1 MEWGTSVAKIRVLV
15 VDDQELFARGLEI
28 VLKGHG
34 GEELAVVGIAANGKE
49 AIEKVEA
56 LTPDVVLMDVR
67 MPVMDGVEAT
77 RIIHEQNPAI
87 KILILTTFDDDQYVA
102 DALGNGA
109 QGYVLKNLKPDDL
122 VTSIKA
128 VHAGSLYVSS
138 GVGSRLVRHAQAGM
152 ERTQKRPI
160 EYHGEINFLLSQFE
174 SLRKREAEIL
184 HLILQD
190 YDNQEIAQRLFIAEQ
205 TVKNYVTAIYGK
217 IGVSDR
223 DHAKQKVKD
232 LIAGKRG
239 S

>member
-1 MEWGTSVAKIRVLV
+1 VGRIRVLV

-34 GEELAVVGIAANGKE
+34 RDELDVVGIAADGRE
-49 AIEKVEA
+49 AIQKVET
-56 LTPDVVLMDVR
+56 LHPDVVLMDVR

-77 RIIHEQNPAI
+77 RVIHERYPAI
-87 KILILTTFDDDQYVA
+87 KILILTTFDDDQYAA
-102 DALGNGA
+102 DALGSGA
-109 QGYVLKNLKPDDL
+109 LGYVLKNEKPDDL

-128 VHAGSLYVSS
+128 VHAGHLSVSS
-138 GVGSRLVRHAQAGM
+138 TVGSRLVRHAQEGM
-152 ERTQKRPI
+152 ERARTRPI
-160 EYHGEINFLLSQFE
+160 EYRGEINFLLSQFE
-174 SLRKREAEIL
+174 SLRNREAEIL

-190 YDNQEIAQRLFIAEQ
+190 YDNQEIARRLFIAEQ

-232 LIAGKRG
+232 LIAAKRG
-239 S
+239 P

>member
-1 MEWGTSVAKIRVLV
+1 VAKIRVLV

-34 GEELAVVGIAANGKE
+34 GGELAVVGIAADGRE
-49 AIEKVEA
+49 AVQKVEA
-56 LTPDVVLMDVR
+56 LAPDVVLMDVR
-67 MPVMDGVEAT
+67 MPGMDGVEAT
-77 RIIHEQNPAI
+77 RVIHERHPDI
-87 KILILTTFDDDQYVA
+87 KILILTTFDDDHYGA

-109 QGYVLKNLKPDDL
+109 LGYVLKNEKPDDL
-122 VTSIKA
+122 VASIKA
-128 VHAGSLYVSS
+128 VHHGSFTVSS
-138 GVGSRLVRHAQAGM
+138 TVGSRLVRHAQAGM
-152 ERTQKRPI
+152 QRSQVRPI
-160 EYHGEINFLLSQFE
+160 EYRGEINFLLSQFE
-174 SLRKREAEIL
+174 SLRNREAEIL

-232 LIAGKRG
+232 LIAAKRG
-239 S
+239 P

>member
-1 MEWGTSVAKIRVLV
+1 MAKIRVLV

-34 GEELAVVGIAANGKE
+34 GGELVVVGTAADGRE
-49 AIEKVEA
+49 AVQKAEA
-56 LTPDVVLMDVR
+56 LAPDVVLMDVR

-77 RIIHEQNPAI
+77 KVIHERHPDI
-87 KILILTTFDDDQYVA
+87 KILILTTFDDDHYVA

-109 QGYVLKNLKPDDL
+109 LGYVLKNEKPDDL
-122 VTSIKA
+122 VTAIRA
-128 VHAGSLYVSS
+128 VHHGSFTVSS
-138 GVGSRLVRHAQAGM
+138 TVGSRLLRHAQAGM
-152 ERTQKRPI
+152 QRSQVRPI
-160 EYHGEINFLLSQFE
+160 EYRGEINFLLSQFE
-174 SLRKREAEIL
+174 SLRSREAEIL

-232 LIAGKRG
+232 LIAAKRG
-239 S
+239 P